1 MGKTFDPPMTPLLY
15 SNTAGKKTNG
25 AFLIFLVLLCTVAL
39 ACAAGAR
46 SQGVQIRLR
55 FSTVLPAAAD
65 ANSPKFLEKPPVV
78 HPSQTATGDSAL
90 PQKLGWYEIP
100 NTALASACPDIPEIQ
115 AVEGCKAVI
124 ADWAGGLAD
133 TKRNRLLLWGGGH
146 NGYFGNEW
154 YALDLNKLT
163 MQRITE
169 PSTGAGISNLKD
181 CPEAY
186 TDGKPNARHT
196 YNGLQYLAK
205 QDLYFLL
212 GGGLSPCGYFSNVV
226 WTFDPASTTWTKKNP
241 KIHPNPAQN
250 GSLPMTAV
258 ESTTG
263 MIYEVEVNVG
273 LFWQYDAVADVW
285 KNLGQVSACPKLNMT
300 ASIDSS
306 RKLYYC
312 IGNNSFSKISLTG
325 SHAAKTLR
333 GSGCEELMAA
343 SAPGFDFDGSQN
355 RMVGWAGGD
364 TVYIYDVETDSCKT
378 QSFPGGPGKGQAG
391 GTYGRFRHFST
402 LGVFALVN
410 DWKQNAFVLRMEMSG
425 PRH

>member
-1 MGKTFDPPMTPLLY
+1 MTPLLS
-15 SNTAGKKTNG
+15 SNTARKKTNG
-25 AFLIFLVLLCTVAL
+25 AFVLLLLILATVAF
-39 ACAAGAR
+39 ACATGAR
-46 SQGVQIRLR
+46 SRNGHTKGTR
-55 FSTVLPAAAD
+55 FLAVSPTPVRAI
-65 ANSPKFLEKPPVV
+65 SPKDPQQPQVAR
-78 HPSQTATGDSAL
+78 PNQTEAGNTVL

-115 AVEGCKAVI
+115 GVEGCRAVI
-124 ADWAGGLAD
+124 SDWAGGLAD
-133 TKRNRLLLWGGGH
+133 TKRNRLMLWGGGH

-163 MQRITE
+163 MQRVTE
-169 PSTGAGISNLKD
+169 PSTGAAISNLKE

-186 TDGKPNARHT
+186 ADGKPNARHT

-205 QDLYFLL
+205 GDLYFLM

-226 WTFDPASTTWTKKNP
+226 WTFDPASTTWTRKNP

-250 GSLPMTAV
+250 GSLPMTVV
-258 ESTTG
+258 EPTTG

-273 LFWQYDAVADVW
+273 LFWQYDAAADVW

-300 ASIDSS
+300 ASIDSG

-325 SHAAKTLR
+325 SHTAKTLR
-333 GSGCEELMAA
+333 GSGCEELMGA
-343 SAPGFDFDGSQN
+343 SAPGFDFDSSQN

-378 QSFPGGPGKGQAG
+378 QNFPGGPGKEQAA
-391 GTYGRFRHFST
+391 GTYGRFRHFSS

-410 DWKQNAFVLRMEMSG
+410 DWKQNAFILRTQLAAPG
-425 PRH
+425 H